1 MKAIAILG
9 LVSAI
14 LCGGCATTEKDNTAY
29 ELQLLNTRME
39 RMENRILELD
49 RDIAFLFDEK
59 IEKAKQRE
67 VVKR

>member
-14 LCGGCATTEKDNTAY
+14 LCGGCTTTEKDSTAY

-59 IEKAKQRE
+59 IKKAKQRE